1 MNLLSVVFW
10 TIVSWYN
17 CASMLGRALSCLNM
31 TMALIKWIKL
41 SQSGW
46 HSKPAKGW
54 KDRWVASNSF
64 MRGKKKKEKISG
76 RVLEK
81 NGLLV
86 YCTSTYNNTSYSSY
100 FYWKKDIEIMT
111 TPTLGLTSNAKTLL
125 IPKVQFIWL
134 LWAVCISLK
143 HSTLSCTVA
152 KSMTWHGT
160 AARAQVQERIVD
172 VVVLYKPVGPNT
184 YKVGKVIV
192 SWSVGLQPRQTVPC
206 KYIRYWML
214 GRC

>member
-1 MNLLSVVFW
+1 MTHSFYLLKRILIHLGSLTLTISSPLKMIIPGQRSSIFSIISSQFCFHFWNICRDIVRKYWTIFDKGLCFLSFFFSRLVSKTPWIDDSKDIMNLLSVVFW

-31 TMALIKWIKL
+31 TMALIKWIKR

-64 MRGKKKKEKISG
+64 MRGKKKKKISG

-86 YCTSTYNNTSYSSY
+86 YCTSTYNNTSYSSH
-100 FYWKKDIEIMT
+100 FYWKKT
-111 TPTLGLTSNAKTLL
+111 
-125 IPKVQFIWL
+125 
-134 LWAVCISLK
+134 
-143 HSTLSCTVA
+143 
-152 KSMTWHGT
+152 
-160 AARAQVQERIVD
+160 
-172 VVVLYKPVGPNT
+172 
-184 YKVGKVIV
+184 
-192 SWSVGLQPRQTVPC
+192 
-206 KYIRYWML
+206 
-214 GRC
+214 